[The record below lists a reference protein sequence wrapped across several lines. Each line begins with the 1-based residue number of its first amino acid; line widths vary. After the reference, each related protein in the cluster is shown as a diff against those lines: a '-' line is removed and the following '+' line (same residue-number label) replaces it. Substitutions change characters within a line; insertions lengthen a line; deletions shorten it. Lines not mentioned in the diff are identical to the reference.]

1 MRKLPAALMSIFF
14 ITYAALLIF
23 GAVLVADRLF
33 PIFVPIRSGYFPA
46 LAVGILVICI
56 GISSAREI
64 SRQISMRR
72 AAEAQS
78 ESVTK
83 MLEAQKAH
91 YPALIEM
98 EQEIRTARHD
108 LRHHINLFRELL
120 TGGDTE
126 SLKSYLDM
134 YSDYSDSQAATIRI
148 SYCGHYVTDM
158 LLGMYSRFAERQG
171 TAFLVQANISETL
184 TVLDADLC
192 VILSNLLE
200 NALEASAKLPKEK
213 REIIVRIGEKRGQ
226 LIILIENS
234 FDGVLIKKHGRIL
247 SSKRNNRQGVG
258 LSSVKA
264 TVSRYGGNTE
274 FYARKYRFYSEI
286 YLPSHREGV

>member
-1 MRKLPAALMSIFF
+1 MSIFF
-14 ITYAALLIF
+14 ITYAAILILVT
-23 GAVLVADRLF
+23 VLVADISL
-33 PIFVPIRSGYFPA
+33 PIFQSIRSGYFPA
-46 LAVGILVICI
+46 LAGGILVIYI
-56 GISSAREI
+56 GISAAREI

-91 YPALIEM
+91 YPTLIEM
-98 EQEIRTARHD
+98 EQEIRAARHD
-108 LRHHINLFRELL
+108 LRHHINLLRELL
-120 TGGDTE
+120 TRGDTE
-126 SLKSYLDM
+126 SLCSYLGM
-134 YSDYSDSQAATIRI
+134 YSDSQAANTRI

-158 LLGMYSRFAERQG
+158 LLGFYSRLAERQG
-171 TAFLVQANISETL
+171 TAFLVQAEISETL
-184 TVLDADLC
+184 AVLDVDLC
-192 VILSNLLE
+192 VMLSNLLE

-213 REIIVRIGEKRGQ
+213 QEIIVRIGEKRGQ

-247 SSKRNNRQGVG
+247 SSKGNSRQGAG
-258 LSSVKA
+258 LSSVNA
-264 TVSRYGGNTE
+264 AVSRYGGNAE
-274 FYARKYRFYSEI
+274 FYAQKYRFYSEI